1 MKGTVCFVH
10 IREMRR
16 ITTSYHHPRAV
27 RYQGTKKVPPGLLSL
42 WRGLVAMLSERKS
55 SEKKLKG
62 PINLS
67 TITLTLSISQR
78 LSRLAIYVA

>member
-1 MKGTVCFVH
+1 MHNYELPSPTSSKISGH
-10 IREMRR
+10 KEMP
-16 ITTSYHHPRAV
+16 SRASKHME
-27 RYQGTKKVPPGLLSL
+27 RAGFC
-42 WRGLVAMLSERKS
+42 ADRKS